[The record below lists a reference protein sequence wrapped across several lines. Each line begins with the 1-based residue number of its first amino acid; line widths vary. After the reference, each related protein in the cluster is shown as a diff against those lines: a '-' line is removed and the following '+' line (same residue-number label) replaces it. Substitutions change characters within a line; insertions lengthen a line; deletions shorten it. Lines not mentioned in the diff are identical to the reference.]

1 MTQGVGVIDPDL
13 AHLEAV
19 WEDGMQDVYDFYSG
33 RAAPAVA
40 MAAAMVETA
49 TELQRLGG
57 RPPDPPS
64 LLLGDLCLARASRLL
79 AAAGDQ
85 RLQVGF
91 ARAVERAA
99 SAAAAGQKAPGLRE
113 QLASLIGDRA

>member
-1 MTQGVGVIDPDL
+1 
-13 AHLEAV
+13 
-19 WEDGMQDVYDFYSG
+19 MQDVYDFYSG